1 MPCGGISNGA
11 GRKKMNKQDVSILV
25 VDDEFSVRDS
35 LYNWFKTEGYGADTA
50 ENGME
55 ALRKLQ
61 EKPSD
66 IVLLDIK
73 MPGMDGMELQK
84 HIKKIDST
92 IILIIIT
99 AYATVDTAVEAMK
112 EGAYDYLS
120 KPIDPDKL
128 SILIRNAVNQRRL
141 IAENLQLRQKVEEL
155 SLQDE
160 IVGESPQIKKI
171 LEMIDTVAKTDATV
185 MIRGESGTGKE
196 LVAQA
201 IHSKSNRR
209 YFPIISINCGAF
221 PEGLLE
227 SELFGHEKGA
237 FTGAQYKRKGKL
249 EMANGGT
256 IFFDE
261 IGNITEKMQMDLLR
275 VIESK
280 QFTPLG
286 SNKVVNVDFRVIAAT
301 NSDLE
306 KKVAEKEFR
315 EDLYYRL
322 NVFSIQVP
330 PLRERPADI
339 ALIARYFLEKYARS
353 MNKAV
358 TDISPEA
365 MKILTQY
372 SWPGNIR
379 ELRNTIERALVV
391 VGKKNRIEPDDL
403 NLLFFSKTSPAG
415 DSLEDIEKAHIQ
427 RILEQSDWNVSRS
440 AETLKIDRVTLYNKI
455 KKYGLQ
461 R

>member
-1 MPCGGISNGA
+1 MNNQGI
-11 GRKKMNKQDVSILV
+11 SILV

-35 LYNWFKTEGYGADTA
+35 LYNWFKIEGYRVDTA

-55 ALRKLQ
+55 ALKKLQ
-61 EKPSD
+61 ENPWD
-66 IVLLDIK
+66 IILVDIK
-73 MPGMDGMELQK
+73 MPGMDGIELQR
-84 HIKKIDST
+84 HIKKIDNT
-92 IILIIIT
+92 IIVIIIT

-112 EGAYDYLS
+112 EGAFDYLS
-120 KPIDPDKL
+120 KPVDPDKL
-128 SILIRNAVNQRRL
+128 SILVRNAVNQRRL
-141 IAENLQLRQKVEEL
+141 MVENIQLRQKVEEL

-160 IVGESPQIKKI
+160 IVGDSLQIKKI
-171 LEMIDTVAKTDATV
+171 LEMVDSVAKTDATV
-185 MIRGESGTGKE
+185 LIRGESGTGKE
-196 LVAQA
+196 LIAQA
-201 IHSKSNRR
+201 IHAKSNRR

-221 PEGLLE
+221 TEGLLE

-256 IFFDE
+256 LFFDE
-261 IGNITEKMQMDLLR
+261 IGNITMKMQMDLLR
-275 VIESK
+275 VIETK

-286 SNKVVNVDFRVIAAT
+286 SNKVVDVDFRIIAAT
-301 NSDLE
+301 NTDLE

-315 EDLYYRL
+315 EDLYYRI
-322 NVFSIQVP
+322 NVFSIQIP
-330 PLRERPADI
+330 PLRERTADI
-339 ALIARYFLEKYARS
+339 SLIAHFFLKKYARS
-353 MNKAV
+353 MNKNV

-365 MKILTQY
+365 MKILLQY
-372 SWPGNIR
+372 DWPGNIR

-403 NLLFFSKTSPAG
+403 NPLFLSKANPPERDA
-415 DSLEDIEKAHIQ
+415 LEEVEKVHIQ
-427 RILEQSDWNVSRS
+427 RILEQTDWNISRS
-440 AETLKIDRVTLYNKI
+440 AERLKIDRVTLYNKI

>member
-1 MPCGGISNGA
+1 
-11 GRKKMNKQDVSILV
+11 MNNQGVGILV

-35 LYNWFKTEGYGADTA
+35 LCNWFKMEGYRTDTA
-50 ENGME
+50 ENGKE
-55 ALRKLQ
+55 ALKKLQ
-61 EKPSD
+61 ESPWD
-66 IVLLDIK
+66 IVLVDIK
-73 MPGMDGMELQK
+73 MPGMDGMELQR
-84 HIKKIDST
+84 HIKKINNT
-92 IILIIIT
+92 IIVIVIT

-112 EGAYDYLS
+112 EGAFDYLS
-120 KPIDPDKL
+120 KPVDPDKL

-141 IAENLQLRQKVEEL
+141 MVENIQLKQKVEEL

-160 IVGESPQIKKI
+160 IAGESPQIKKI
-171 LEMIDTVAKTDATV
+171 LEMVDTVAKTDATV

-201 IHSKSNRR
+201 IHSKSSRR

-256 IFFDE
+256 VFFDE
-261 IGNITEKMQMDLLR
+261 IGNITMKMQMDLLR
-275 VIESK
+275 VIETK

-286 SNKVVNVDFRVIAAT
+286 SNKEVNVDFRIIAAT
-301 NSDLE
+301 NTDLE
-306 KKVAEKEFR
+306 KKVADKDFR

-322 NVFSIQVP
+322 NVFSIQIP
-330 PLRERPADI
+330 PLRERAVDI
-339 ALIARYFLEKYARS
+339 PLIANYFLEKYAHS
-353 MNKAV
+353 MNKDV
-358 TDISPEA
+358 TGISPEA
-365 MKILTQY
+365 MKMLTQY
-372 SWPGNIR
+372 NWPGNIR

-391 VGKKNRIEPDDL
+391 VGKKNRIESEDL
-403 NLLFFSKTSPAG
+403 NLLFASKANAPG
-415 DSLEDIEKAHIQ
+415 NSLEEMEKAHIQ
-427 RILEQSDWNVSRS
+427 RILEQSDWNISRS

>member
-1 MPCGGISNGA
+1 
-11 GRKKMNKQDVSILV
+11 MNNQGVGILV

-35 LYNWFKTEGYGADTA
+35 LYNWFKNEGYRTDTA
-50 ENGME
+50 ESGAE
-55 ALRKLQ
+55 ALKKLQ
-61 EKPSD
+61 DGLWD
-66 IVLLDIK
+66 IVLVDIK

-84 HIKKIDST
+84 HIKKIDNT
-92 IILIIIT
+92 MIVIIIT

-112 EGAYDYLS
+112 EGAFDYLS

-141 IAENLQLRQKVEEL
+141 VAENIQLRQKVEEL
-155 SLQDE
+155 TLQDE
-160 IVGESPQIKKI
+160 IVGESPQIMKI

-185 MIRGESGTGKE
+185 LIRGESGTGKE

-201 IHSKSNRR
+201 IHGKSNRR

-261 IGNITEKMQMDLLR
+261 IGNITVKMQMDLLR
-275 VIESK
+275 VIETK

-286 SNKVVNVDFRVIAAT
+286 SNKVVNVDFRIIAAT

-306 KKVAEKEFR
+306 KKVAEKDFR

-322 NVFSIQVP
+322 NVFSIQIP
-330 PLRERPADI
+330 PLRERPVDI
-339 ALIARYFLEKYARS
+339 PPIANYFLEKYARS
-353 MNKAV
+353 MNKDV

-365 MKILTQY
+365 MRMLVQY
-372 SWPGNIR
+372 NWPGNIR

-391 VGKKNRIEPDDL
+391 VGKKNEIGIDDL
-403 NLLFFSKTSPAG
+403 NLLFPSKTNPPG
-415 DSLEDIEKAHIQ
+415 DSLEEIEKAHVK
-427 RILEQSDWNVSRS
+427 RILEQSDWNISRS

>member
-1 MPCGGISNGA
+1 MDNQG
-11 GRKKMNKQDVSILV
+11 VSILV

-35 LYNWFKTEGYGADTA
+35 LYNWFKNEGYRVDTA

-61 EKPSD
+61 EGPWD
-66 IVLLDIK
+66 IALVDIK
-73 MPGMDGMELQK
+73 MPGMDGMELQR

-141 IAENLQLRQKVEEL
+141 IAENIQLKQKVEEL
-155 SLQDE
+155 SLQNE
-160 IVGESPQIKKI
+160 IVGDSPQIKKI

-201 IHSKSNRR
+201 IHGKSNRR

-256 IFFDE
+256 LFFDE
-261 IGNITEKMQMDLLR
+261 IGNITVKMQMDLLR
-275 VIESK
+275 VIETK

-286 SNKVVNVDFRVIAAT
+286 SNKVVNVDFRIIAAT

-306 KKVAEKEFR
+306 KKVAEKDFR

-322 NVFSIQVP
+322 NVFSIQIP
-330 PLRERPADI
+330 PLRERTADI
-339 ALIARYFLEKYARS
+339 PLIARYFLEKYARS
-353 MNKAV
+353 MSKDV

-365 MKILTQY
+365 MKILVQY
-372 SWPGNIR
+372 NWPGNIR

-391 VGKKNRIEPDDL
+391 VGEKDQIEPDDL
-403 NLLFFSKTSPAG
+403 NLLFLSKTNPPG
-415 DSLEDIEKAHIQ
+415 DSLEEIEKAHVQ
-427 RILEQSDWNVSRS
+427 RILEQSDWNISRS
-440 AETLKIDRVTLYNKI
+440 AEILKIDRVTLYNKI

>member
-1 MPCGGISNGA
+1 
-11 GRKKMNKQDVSILV
+11 MNHQGVGILV

-35 LYNWFKTEGYGADTA
+35 LYNWFKNEGYRAETA
-50 ENGME
+50 ENGSE

-61 EKPSD
+61 DSLWD

-92 IILIIIT
+92 IVVIIIT
-99 AYATVDTAVEAMK
+99 AYATVDTAVESMK
-112 EGAYDYLS
+112 EGAFDYLS

-141 IAENLQLRQKVEEL
+141 IAENIQLRQKVEEL
-155 SLQDE
+155 TLQDE

-171 LEMIDTVAKTDATV
+171 LEMIDTVAKTDATAL
-185 MIRGESGTGKE
+185 IRGESGTGKE

-201 IHSKSNRR
+201 IHGKSNRR

-261 IGNITEKMQMDLLR
+261 IGNIATKMQMDLLR
-275 VIESK
+275 VIETK

-286 SNKVVNVDFRVIAAT
+286 SNKVVNVDFRIIAAT

-306 KKVAEKEFR
+306 KKVAEKDFR

-322 NVFSIQVP
+322 NVFSIQIP
-330 PLRERPADI
+330 PLRERTMDI
-339 ALIARYFLEKYARS
+339 PPIAHYFLDKYARS
-353 MNKAV
+353 MNKDV

-365 MKILTQY
+365 MRILTQY
-372 SWPGNIR
+372 NWPGNIR

-391 VGKKNRIEPDDL
+391 VGKKNRIEVEDL
-403 NLLFFSKTSPAG
+403 NLLFLPKANPPG
-415 DSLEDIEKAHIQ
+415 DSLEEIEKAHVK
-427 RILEQSDWNVSRS
+427 RILEQSDWNISRS

>member
-1 MPCGGISNGA
+1 
-11 GRKKMNKQDVSILV
+11 MNNQGVGILV

-35 LYNWFKTEGYGADTA
+35 LYNWFNNEGYRTDTA
-50 ENGME
+50 ESGTE
-55 ALRKLQ
+55 ALKKLQ
-61 EKPSD
+61 DALWD
-66 IVLLDIK
+66 IVLVDIK

-92 IILIIIT
+92 IIVIIIT

-112 EGAYDYLS
+112 EGAFDYLS

-141 IAENLQLRQKVEEL
+141 IAENIQLRQKVEEL

-185 MIRGESGTGKE
+185 LIRGESGTGKE

-201 IHSKSNRR
+201 IHGKSNRR

-261 IGNITEKMQMDLLR
+261 IGNITVKMQMDLLR
-275 VIESK
+275 VIETK

-286 SNKVVNVDFRVIAAT
+286 SNKVVNVDFRIIAAT

-306 KKVAEKEFR
+306 KKVSEKDFR

-322 NVFSIQVP
+322 NVFSIQIP
-330 PLRERPADI
+330 PLRERPVDI
-339 ALIARYFLEKYARS
+339 PPIAHYFLEKYARS
-353 MNKAV
+353 MSKDV

-372 SWPGNIR
+372 NWPGNIR

-391 VGKKNRIEPDDL
+391 VGKKNRIEIDDL
-403 NLLFFSKTSPAG
+403 NLLFLSKAPPPG
-415 DSLEDIEKAHIQ
+415 DSLEEIEKAHVK
-427 RILEQSDWNVSRS
+427 RILEQSDWNISRS